1 MANWYVPKQ
10 RSFDGKLE
18 LQVTTSQIVLAL
30 GKNCSVAKKNVITE
44 SDLFYLLGLGCNKVV
59 QTLLGSMDEDFQA
72 LLLAI
77 WMKKLPNAPLGSWN
91 LVESHP

>member
-30 GKNCSVAKKNVITE
+30 GKKCSVAKKNVITE
-44 SDLFYLLGLGCNKVV
+44 SDLFYLLGLG
-59 QTLLGSMDEDFQA
+59 
-72 LLLAI
+72 
-77 WMKKLPNAPLGSWN
+77 
-91 LVESHP
+91 

>member
-1 MANWYVPKQ
+1 MANWYAPKQ

-30 GKNCSVAKKNVITE
+30 GKKCSVAKKNVIIE

-59 QTLLGSMDEDFQA
+59 QTLLGSMDAVWTRTSRRYFWQY
-72 LLLAI
+72 
-77 WMKKLPNAPLGSWN
+77 G
-91 LVESHP
+91 